1 MRRWKYT
8 IHFRDIILNKEL
20 SPWEAAEQL
29 GERLRAFYND
39 HESWLKDDSDYIDLM
54 EFFEEGHVNT
64 VYPWCPVFTVEDFDS
79 ALSDLY
85 DWCDSNNVWVEL
97 HLN

>member
-8 IHFRDIILNKEL
+8 IHFRDIILNKDL

-39 HESWLKDDSDYIDLM
+39 HESWLKADWDYIDLM
-54 EFFEEGHVNT
+54 EFFEEGHVD
-64 VYPWCPVFTVEDFDS
+64 TVEDFDS